1 MTDGLRDRSCGDV
14 ACLSGHTFMLGRVV
28 YRCIHEACRPEES
41 TPRELKHMQ
50 PVILPHYTAT
60 LTVQRDDAEG
70 EVIVRG
76 VVTGPAAAVVTTLS
90 ALADA
95 FEAEAQR

>member
-1 MTDGLRDRSCGDV
+1 MSTAMYSCQQPGLPPYWGC
-14 ACLSGHTFMLGRVV
+14 
-28 YRCIHEACRPEES
+28 YHEACRPVQEEKRVD
-41 TPRELKHMQ
+41 P
-50 PVILPHYTAT
+50 LPHYTAT

-76 VVTGPAAAVVTTLS
+76 VVTGTAAAVVQTLH

-95 FEAEAQR
+95 FETEAQR